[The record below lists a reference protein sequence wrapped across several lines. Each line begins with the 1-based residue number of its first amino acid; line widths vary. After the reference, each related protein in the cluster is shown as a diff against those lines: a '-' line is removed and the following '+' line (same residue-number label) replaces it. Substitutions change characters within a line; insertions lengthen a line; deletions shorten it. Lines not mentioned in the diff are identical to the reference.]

1 MTTSSENDNRPL
13 AVLRVDSS
21 ARGDASTSRALS
33 DRVIEKLKAEHGDV
47 SVTLRDVSAGL
58 PMVDGAWLG
67 ATFTDPAER
76 SDDQKATLSLS
87 DTLIDELRAADVLV
101 IGVPVYNFQIP
112 AALKSWIDL
121 VARARETF
129 QYTESGPE
137 GLLKGKKAILTFA
150 SGGVDL
156 NGVADFTTPYLKFM
170 LGFLGITDVQ
180 VVAADRQ
187 NLDETAV
194 DRATAEIE
202 QLAA

>member
-1 MTTSSENDNRPL
+1 MTSTPENDNRAL

-21 ARGDASTSRALS
+21 ARGDASTSRTLS
-33 DRVIEKLKAEHGDV
+33 DRVIEKLKADNGDV
-47 SVTLRDVSAGL
+47 AVTLRDVSGGL
-58 PMVDGAWLG
+58 PVLDGAWLG

-76 SDDQKATLSLS
+76 NDDQKAALALS
-87 DTLIDELRAADVLV
+87 DTLINEIRAADVLV
-101 IGVPVYNFQIP
+101 IGVPIYNFQIP
-112 AALKSWIDL
+112 AALKAWIDL
-121 VARARETF
+121 IARARETF
-129 QYTESGPE
+129 QYTENGPE

-156 NGVADFTTPYLKFM
+156 NGAADFTTPYLKFM

-194 DRATAEIE
+194 DRATAAIE
-202 QLAA
+202 AIAA